1 MTVPGNSW
9 RHAGRQRQRS
19 AIAPRLWQP
28 LLTAFDGW
36 RFGRARR
43 HYYDYL
49 AALLQGTHGART
61 LKQVFAADARRY
73 GNASPR
79 GRLSRR
85 WLELFQTAGGDLYA
99 TWIGVFPV
107 AELAVL
113 RSAQLRG
120 NETLVATLGE
130 MSRVLGVLDKARAIL
145 WSSLATAVI
154 AMAILALTLLAT
166 PWLTVPRLRDTFDVI
181 PAEYHGAATRSL
193 FAFADTVGGAWPL
206 VLAGLVVLPW
216 LAALSFGRHTG
227 RLRSALDTLGP
238 WRVYRQVQALRF
250 LALLAVALGRDEH
263 GTTRLRLA
271 LSLQLAGGTPW
282 MSGHI
287 AAMLARVD
295 TGEVGAAIFDT
306 GLMDPPQVWFLD
318 DMIAARGLVEG
329 LRRCGEWVERH
340 VLGTVARQAA
350 TMRWCLLLGT
360 VAGVL
365 ALALWHYAVI
375 DDMRRAIALFH
386 ASQ

>member
-1 MTVPGNSW
+1 MKTGRYFQHIARHLPPVP
-9 RHAGRQRQRS
+9 AT
-19 AIAPRLWQP
+19 PRIWQD
-28 LLTAFDGW
+28 LLAVLDNW
-36 RFGRARR
+36 RFGRDRR
-43 HYYDYL
+43 LYYDYL
-49 AALLQGTHGART
+49 AALMQGTHGSRT

-73 GNASPR
+73 GGASPR

-85 WLELFQTAGGDLYA
+85 WLELFQAAGGDLYA
-99 TWIGVFPV
+99 TWIGVFPM

-130 MSRVLGVLDKARAIL
+130 MSRVLRVLDKARAIL
-145 WSSLATAVI
+145 QASLMTAII
-154 AMAILALTLLAT
+154 ALAVLAFMLLAM
-166 PWLTVPRLRDTFDVI
+166 PWFTVPRLRNTFDGI
-181 PAEYHGAATRSL
+181 PAEYYGANTRSL
-193 FAFADTVGGAWPL
+193 FAFAETVGDVWPV
-206 VLAGLVVLPW
+206 VLAVSLILPW
-216 LAALSFGRHTG
+216 LLVLSFSRHQG
-227 RLRSALDTLGP
+227 RLRSQLDWFGP

-250 LALLAVALGRDEH
+250 LTLLAVALGRDEH

-295 TGEVGAAIFDT
+295 AGEVGAAIFHT
-306 GLMDPPQVWFLD
+306 GLMDPEQVWFLD
-318 DMIAARGLVEG
+318 DMITARGLVEG
-329 LRRCGEWVERH
+329 LRRCSKWVERH
-340 VLGTVARQAA
+340 VLVTVARQAA
-350 TMRWCLLLGT
+350 VMRWCLLLGT
-360 VAGVL
+360 VASVL

-375 DDMRRAIALFH
+375 DDMRRALALFH

>member
-1 MTVPGNSW
+1 MKTNHYF
-9 RHAGRQRQRS
+9 RDTAR
-19 AIAPRLWQP
+19 PRPSGAATPRIWQDV
-28 LLTAFDGW
+28 LAALDNW
-36 RFGRARR
+36 RFGRDRR

-49 AALLQGTHGART
+49 AALLLGTHGSRT

-73 GNASPR
+73 GGASPR
-79 GRLSRR
+79 GRLSHR
-85 WLELFQTAGGDLYA
+85 WLELFQAAGGDLYA
-99 TWIGVFPV
+99 TWIGVFPM

-120 NETLVATLGE
+120 NETLVATLAE
-130 MSRVLGVLDKARAIL
+130 MSRVLGVLGKARAIL
-145 WSSLATAVI
+145 QASLMTAII
-154 AMAILALTLLAT
+154 ALAVLAITLLAT
-166 PWLTVPRLRDTFDVI
+166 PWFTVPRLRNTFDGI
-181 PAEYHGAATRSL
+181 PAEYHGANTRSL
-193 FAFADTVGGAWPL
+193 FAFAETVGDVWPV
-206 VLAGLVVLPW
+206 VLAVFLVLPW
-216 LAALSFGRHTG
+216 LLALSFARHRG
-227 RLRSALDTLGP
+227 RLRRMLDLFGP

-282 MSGHI
+282 LSGHI

-295 TGEVGAAIFDT
+295 TGEVGAAMFDT
-306 GLMDPPQVWFLD
+306 GLMDPAQVWFLD
-318 DMIAARGLVEG
+318 DMITARGLVEG
-329 LRRCGEWVERH
+329 LRRCSEWVERH

-350 TMRWCLLLGT
+350 IMRWCLLLGT
-360 VAGVL
+360 VASVL

-375 DDMRRAIALFH
+375 DDMRRALALFH